1 MSDDLAEI
9 YLREIRFRFAAQ
21 KQLAD
26 EALAQVARPLWLA
39 RLSPDENSMA
49 IIMKHVGGNL
59 EARWVNPLGSD
70 GEESRDRDAE
80 FEQTP
85 EETAESALE
94 AWDRGWH
101 TALRTLHALAPSD
114 LTRSVSIRGESL
126 LLIEAL
132 GRNLAHTAQH
142 VGQLVLLARHFA
154 AANWHTLSVPRG
166 QSRGFRPP
174 RATRA
179 T

>member
-1 MSDDLAEI
+1 MPDDLVEI

-26 EALAQVARPLWLA
+26 DALAQLPRAQWLA
-39 RLSPDENSMA
+39 RLAPGENSIA

-59 EARWVNPLGSD
+59 QARWRDPFGAD
-70 GEESRDRDAE
+70 GEADRDRDAE

-85 EETAESALE
+85 DETAESALD
-94 AWDRGWH
+94 AWERGWT
-101 TALRTLHALAPSD
+101 TARRMLAALGPAD
-114 LTRSVSIRGESL
+114 LTKTVDIRGESL
-126 LLIEAL
+126 RVVEAL

-154 AANWHTLSVPRG
+154 GADWRTLSVPRG
-166 QSRGFRPP
+166 QSRGFRPVHP
-174 RATRA
+174 TRP